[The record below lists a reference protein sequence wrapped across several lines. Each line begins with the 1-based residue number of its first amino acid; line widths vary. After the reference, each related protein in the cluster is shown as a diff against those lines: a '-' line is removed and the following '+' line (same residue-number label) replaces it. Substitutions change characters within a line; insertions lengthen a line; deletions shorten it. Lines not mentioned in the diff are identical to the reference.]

1 MFSKRQAQIVGN
13 ALLAQAGAA
22 TLEMR
27 HLATLPVPFMYRFGE
42 LYYFEKWQHP
52 LLLVEARK
60 AAAKAPSL
68 TRVWAI
74 TATLA
79 LCTSYALATPPF
91 DLPGAAIWAVSTV
104 LLLPAYLH
112 RRELMRRHIWQKT

>member
-13 ALLAQAGAA
+13 ALLAQAKAA
-22 TLEMR
+22 ALEQR
-27 HLATLPVPFMYRFGE
+27 YLGVLPVPFMFRFGE

-52 LLLVEARK
+52 LLLVEARN

-68 TRVWAI
+68 TRLWAI

-79 LCTSYALATPPF
+79 LCTSYALATPPI
-91 DLPGAAIWAVSTV
+91 DLPGTAIWAVSTI

-112 RRELMRRHIWQKT
+112 RRELMRRHIWHKT